1 MVGWLRTRDRL
12 SAALV
17 VHIGA
22 HYLHT
27 QIVSIVDDNE
37 AVRVA
42 TAILIRSLGW
52 QAEVFASADEFLNY
66 GQIQE
71 TACLVSD
78 VQMPNM
84 SGIEIHDRLLE
95 LGYALPTIFITA
107 FPTVALRAKSEKNGV
122 LAFLE
127 KPVDVAD
134 FERYL
139 NLALAGPTSAR

>member
-66 GQIQE
+66 GQI
-71 TACLVSD
+71 
-78 VQMPNM
+78 
-84 SGIEIHDRLLE
+84 HDRLLE